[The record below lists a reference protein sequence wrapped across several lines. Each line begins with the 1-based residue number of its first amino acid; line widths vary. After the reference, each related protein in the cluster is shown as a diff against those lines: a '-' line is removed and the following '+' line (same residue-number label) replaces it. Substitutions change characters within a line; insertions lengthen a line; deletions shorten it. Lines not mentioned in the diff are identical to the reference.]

1 MPAPASRG
9 GAPSGPDVHVGRIV
23 TAVVDEVG
31 DREIILKMVDGR
43 PGVVMRKDV
52 TDVDGDVPQV
62 GATIEVA
69 LLARED
75 PQGRMATSRGWAAKQ
90 QSWERIDAALASG
103 ELLKVK
109 ALKQVKGGLLVDLGQ
124 RAFLPASQAFEGS
137 GGDLAELVG
146 VEVEV
151 RVTEADRQRDRV
163 VVSRRDAPRK
173 RRRAEERSVFQRLEV
188 GATVTGRVVAM
199 VEFGA
204 LVDLAGARGLL
215 HRTEMSWG
223 RVDRLEDFA
232 VPGQELELVV
242 IEVNRSKRR
251 IGLSLRRLSDDPLAK
266 VEEGSIEDATVTR
279 VVDYGVFAELAS
291 GAEGLVHLSEMAEGR
306 GYRPEELVAPGE
318 AVRVK
323 VMRVDPKRRRV
334 ELSMVQAA
342 LASP

>member
-1 MPAPASRG
+1 MPPPASRG

-151 RVTEADRQRDRV
+151 RVTEADRQRDRGGV
-163 VVSRRDAPRK
+163 ATRRTAQAP
-173 RRRAEERSVFQRLEV
+173 RAEERSVFQRLEV